1 MILGR
6 EPALWA
12 GLAKATILTIAT
24 FVFPLSIDQQ
34 GTLNAVV
41 AAVLGLVV
49 AFAVSAEKAVPFL
62 LGLLEAII
70 AVAISFGANIPPT
83 SQLVI
88 MGLAAAVVAMF
99 TRTQVVAPVPAEAGK

>member
-12 GLAKATILTIAT
+12 GLAKAAIITVAT
-24 FVFPLSIDQQ
+24 FIFPLTTDQQ
-34 GTLNAVV
+34 GVLNALV

-70 AVAISFGANIPPT
+70 AVAVSFGANLPPT
-83 SQLVI
+83 SQLVV
-88 MGLAAAVVAMF
+88 MGLAAAIVAMF
-99 TRTQVVAPVPAEAGK
+99 TRTQVVAPIPAAPNR

>member
-1 MILGR
+1 MVLGR

-12 GLAKATILTIAT
+12 GLAKAVIITIAT
-24 FVFPLSIDQQ
+24 FAFPLTTDQQ

-70 AVAISFGANIPPT
+70 AVAVSFGANLTPT
-83 SQLVI
+83 NQLVI

-99 TRTQVVAPVPAEAGK
+99 TRTQVVAPIPPEPGK